1 MTGDGKTLLH
11 FHILYSLLFLTLSC
25 SAVNQLNRGESL
37 IDGQTLISADDRFEL
52 GFFSPGTST
61 SRYLAIWYHD
71 AQENDSVIWVAN
83 RDRPIPD
90 RTGLLTFAADGN
102 LIVTSGNGTNS
113 PPIWSSNSTIVES
126 NDTVA
131 VLTATGNLILSRNET
146 IGDSFQNPTD
156 TYLPNMR
163 VLVDASAGE
172 NHAFRSWRSPNDPS
186 FGNFTLGV
194 DPRGAPQI
202 VIWDELGER
211 RWRSGQWNGLIFT
224 GVPSMTTLTNFQYGF
239 KLTREEDGRLY
250 FTYNPSNSTALLRFR
265 IRYDGM
271 EEQLR
276 WNEVSRNWDV
286 MQRQP
291 EDECERYNT
300 CGEFGVCNESARP
313 KCGCMEG
320 FRPRDLGEWNR
331 GNFSGGCVRNT
342 PLECRRINGT
352 ETETETGG
360 DGFRSMRC
368 AKLPDFADVTTGV
381 SSENCREICL
391 EDCDCS
397 AYSAINGIGCMIW
410 RGGLID
416 VQHFSGAGN
425 MLNLKLS
432 GSDLDGKRSSARLV
446 VLLPAVLGTLAVAAL
461 VLCLIIWK
469 KRRVKPKGK
478 GKTENYSGS
487 STQRLN
493 YMQKGNPDEQESF
506 ELPMF
511 DLESIEFATNGFDIS
526 NLLGRGGFG
535 PVYLGKLPDG
545 KIVAIKRLSTSSGQ
559 GADEFKNEIMLIS
572 KLQHR
577 NLVRLLGCCVDGLEK
592 MLIYEFMPNKSLDTY
607 LFDSTKKAELDW
619 PIRMNIIHGIA
630 RGLLYLHRDSLLRI
644 IHRDLKVSNI
654 LLDEKMNPK
663 ISDFGL
669 ARIFEGTQDL
679 ASTHKVVGT
688 LGYMSPEYLLAGMF
702 SDKSDVFSFGVLL
715 LEIVSGRKTTS
726 FHYEEQ
732 HSSLLAYAW
741 RSWSETKGVDMVDE
755 SVAESSNPSEVSRCV
770 NVGLLCVQDHA
781 TDRPT
786 MAAVVSM
793 LSGEMSLPRPNQ
805 PTFTFQNKTPNVNN
819 FFPGGGQSS
828 SAEKWSVND
837 ITESV
842 VEGR

>member
-102 LIVTSGNGTNS
+102 LIVTSGNGRRIWGTNFTA
-113 PPIWSSNSTIVES
+113 SSNSTGAILQ
-126 NDTVA
+126 NDGNFA
-131 VLTATGNLILSRNET
+131 LITGSGGRLWQSGDNSGDTLIEGKWLMFNQS
-146 IGDSFQNPTD
+146 NPTARPFR
-156 TYLPNMR
+156 LNSWK
-163 VLVDASAGE
+163 SAG
-172 NHAFRSWRSPNDPS
+172 DPS
-186 FGNFTLGV
+186 PGSFTVGFLLQSPPQATISKDGN
-194 DPRGAPQI
+194 PY
-202 VIWDELGER
+202 
-211 RWRSGQWNGLIFT
+211 WRSGPWDRARFINIPDMDTDYQSSLTLIEDQGLVYLSLIPPRNCTYTTFQMTWT
-224 GVPSMTTLTNFQYGF
+224 GSLQ
-239 KLTREEDGRLY
+239 
-250 FTYNPSNSTALLRFR
+250 LRCWDR
-265 IRYDGM
+265 IRGWYTRF
-271 EEQLR
+271 ETPK
-276 WNEVSRNWDV
+276 S
-286 MQRQP
+286 
-291 EDECERYNT
+291 ECEVYGA
-300 CGEFGVCNESARP
+300 CGENGVCGRDDPLKCDCIRGFMP
-313 KCGCMEG
+313 KSEE
-320 FRPRDLGEWNR
+320 EWNV
-331 GNFSGGCVRNT
+331 GNWSRGCVRRTASVCSRNASS
-342 PLECRRINGT
+342 NGA
-352 ETETETGG
+352 G
-360 DGFRSMRC
+360 DGFLKMSGVNVPEVYEFMRVW
-368 AKLPDFADVTTGV
+368 DG
-381 SSENCREICL
+381 SECSRQCTNNCSCT
-391 EDCDCS
+391 
-397 AYSAINGIGCMIW
+397 AYSYVEGIGCLLWWGEIVDLQ
-410 RGGLID
+410 RLE
-416 VQHFSGAGN
+416 FAGRD
-425 MLNLKLS
+425 LYVRVS
-432 GSDLDGKRSSARLV
+432 RSDLSDGKRSSARLV

-469 KRRVKPKGK
+469 KRRVKPK

>member
-146 IGDSFQNPTD
+146 IGDVDRAFWQSFQNPTD

-239 KLTREEDGRLY
+239 KLTRGLVYLSLIPPRNC
-250 FTYNPSNSTALLRFR
+250 TYTTFQMTWTGSLQLRCWDR
-265 IRYDGM
+265 IRGWYTRF
-271 EEQLR
+271 ETPK
-276 WNEVSRNWDV
+276 S
-286 MQRQP
+286 
-291 EDECERYNT
+291 ECEVYGA
-300 CGEFGVCNESARP
+300 CGENGVCGRDDPLKCDCIRGFMP
-313 KCGCMEG
+313 KSEE
-320 FRPRDLGEWNR
+320 EWNV
-331 GNFSGGCVRNT
+331 GNWSRGCVRRTASVCSRNGFLKMSGVNV
-342 PLECRRINGT
+342 PEVYEFMRVWDGSECSRQCTN
-352 ETETETGG
+352 
-360 DGFRSMRC
+360 
-368 AKLPDFADVTTGV
+368 
-381 SSENCREICL
+381 NCSCT
-391 EDCDCS
+391 
-397 AYSAINGIGCMIW
+397 AYSYVEGIGCLLWWGEIVDLQ
-410 RGGLID
+410 RLE
-416 VQHFSGAGN
+416 FAGRD
-425 MLNLKLS
+425 LYVRVS
-432 GSDLDGKRSSARLV
+432 RSDLSK
-446 VLLPAVLGTLAVAAL
+446 
-461 VLCLIIWK
+461 
-469 KRRVKPKGK
+469 
-478 GKTENYSGS
+478 
-487 STQRLN
+487 N